1 MRVSF
6 SHTICKF
13 HMKYE
18 STYGRDS
25 RSAAQPK
32 DSSLR
37 SKSVSLSLSYLF
49 IILSG
54 RVLFLELKRIH
65 TYTRRHGV
73 GPDNFVLE
81 KKEEPP
87 QHGFLS

>member
-1 MRVSF
+1 MVGIQDLRPNPKTLPCVP
-6 SHTICKF
+6 
-13 HMKYE
+13 
-18 STYGRDS
+18 S
-25 RSAAQPK
+25 R
-32 DSSLR
+32 
-37 SKSVSLSLSYLF
+37 SLSLSYLF